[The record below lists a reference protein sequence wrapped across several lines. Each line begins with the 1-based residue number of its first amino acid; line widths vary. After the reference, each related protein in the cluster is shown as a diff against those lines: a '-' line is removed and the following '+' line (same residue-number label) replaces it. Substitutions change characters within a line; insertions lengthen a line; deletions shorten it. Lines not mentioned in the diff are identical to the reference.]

1 MQKIWEIDA
10 FIFKQNFHTNLT
22 PNHYNC
28 DKKNFYNRISVSVDV
43 QGYACMQVYIQKI
56 PIQPCYHLLV
66 NIPDVYR
73 HIHSRFQQGKIHL
86 FSQNPEQIK
95 SNYV

>member
-10 FIFKQNFHTNLT
+10 FIFEQNFHANLT

-43 QGYACMQVYIQKI
+43 QVIG
-56 PIQPCYHLLV
+56 
-66 NIPDVYR
+66 
-73 HIHSRFQQGKIHL
+73 
-86 FSQNPEQIK
+86 
-95 SNYV
+95 